1 MNLQF
6 ENRYYSNH
14 AMISEYVHKVL
25 CKRIYQMA
33 AIFVPIALFM
43 TIISLNNQDYI
54 MTAVFG
60 VCLFIIV
67 FTVLVSPILTIKQLK
82 ETDRQMHN
90 GKNPEAVV
98 QFGDNISISQGTF
111 TLSIDYSQV
120 IKTYQLKHSFVLMFA
135 KGSGVMIDPKG
146 FTTGDFHEFKEF
158 IQSKCKGNM

>member
-1 MNLQF
+1 MNLQY
-6 ENRYYSNH
+6 ENRYYSNQ

-25 CKRIYQMA
+25 CKRIYQMG
-33 AIFVPIALFM
+33 AILVPIALLM
-43 TIISLNNQDYI
+43 TVITMKNQDYI

-67 FTVLVSPILTIKQLK
+67 FTVLVSPILTVRQLK
-82 ETDRQMHN
+82 ETDKRLHN

-111 TLSIDYSQV
+111 TLSINYSQV

-135 KGSGVMIDPKG
+135 KGSGIMIDPAG
-146 FTTGDFHEFKEF
+146 FTKGDFHGFKEF
-158 IQSKCKGNM
+158 IQLKCKGNM